1 MSEGLSALAGDD
13 QRLGRL
19 FTALGIGGLVAAV
32 IAGILGIVV
41 VTTLTRAADESLA
54 VTVEAVETADETVA
68 LAANTL
74 GIVSESFDT
83 LVPSAELA
91 AATFEDAATVIADT
105 TVVVTVDVPDALDSV
120 VDAMPAIETTAE
132 IIDNALRVLSFVG
145 VDYEP
150 EVPFDEAVAEL
161 TAAIGDLPEQLRAQA
176 EPLASLASD
185 FEEFG
190 VATVEIADD
199 LADLQS
205 QLEEA
210 ERLLDSYATAA
221 GEATEVVTAIR
232 DDLQW
237 QRWLMVLVVVLVTAA
252 FAVTQT
258 VPILLGRRFTD
269 RAVQ

>member
-1 MSEGLSALAGDD
+1 MSESLSALAGDD

-19 FTALGIGGLVAAV
+19 FTNVGIGGLVASL

-41 VTTLTRAADESLA
+41 VVTLTASAEQSLA

-68 LAANTL
+68 LAADTL

-83 LVPSAELA
+83 LVPSAEMA

-105 TVVVTVDVPDALDSV
+105 TVVVTVDVPDALDAV

-145 VDYEP
+145 VDYDP

-161 TAAIGDLPEQLRAQA
+161 TDAIDDLPDELRAQA
-176 EPLASLASD
+176 VPLASLASD
-185 FEEFG
+185 LEEFG

-199 LADLQS
+199 LAELQS
-205 QLEEA
+205 QMEEA
-210 ERLLDSYATAA
+210 ELLLDSYAATA
-221 GEATEVVTAIR
+221 GEATAVVTAIR
-232 DDLQW
+232 DDLGW
-237 QRWLMVLVVVLVTAA
+237 QRWLMVLVVVLVTGA
-252 FAVTQT
+252 FAVMQA
-258 VPILLGRRFTD
+258 VPILLGRRLLD
-269 RAVQ
+269 RSVG

>member
-1 MSEGLSALAGDD
+1 MSDRLSALAGDD

-19 FTALGIGGLVAAV
+19 FTNLGVGGLVASLV
-32 IAGILGIVV
+32 AGVLGLVV
-41 VTTLTRAADESLA
+41 VVALTSSADQSLA

-68 LAANTL
+68 LAADTL

-91 AATFEDAATVIADT
+91 AATFNDAATVIADT
-105 TVVVTVDVPDALDSV
+105 TVVVTVDVPDALDAV

-145 VDYEP
+145 VDYDP
-150 EVPFDEAVAEL
+150 EVPFGEAVAEL
-161 TAAIGDLPEQLRAQA
+161 TDAIDDLPDELRAQA
-176 EPLASLASD
+176 VPLASLAAD

-199 LADLQS
+199 LAELQS
-205 QLEEA
+205 QMEEA
-210 ERLLDSYATAA
+210 ELLLDSYAATA

-232 DDLQW
+232 DDLGW
-237 QRWLMVLVVVLVTAA
+237 QRWLMVLVVVLVTGA
-252 FAVTQT
+252 FAATQA
-258 VPILLGRRFTD
+258 VPILLGRRFAD
-269 RAVQ
+269 RAAE